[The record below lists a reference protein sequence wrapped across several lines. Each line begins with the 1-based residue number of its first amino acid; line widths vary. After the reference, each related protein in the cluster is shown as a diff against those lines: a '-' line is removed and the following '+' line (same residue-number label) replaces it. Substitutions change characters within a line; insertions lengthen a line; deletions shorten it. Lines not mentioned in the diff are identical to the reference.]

1 MRIKF
6 FLFLT
11 GLLFITLAACSPGEP
26 VTVTPVATDT
36 PVTLPTETPVPDQPT
51 GVFAGSVKI
60 GPLCPVEPCT
70 SPVGDIYSS
79 RPLQLRS
86 ELASGTSDSI
96 SVFLNQD
103 GTFRTPLPV
112 GQYEVG
118 LSNCKFLGC
127 SGSLPVTIEIV
138 QGETFGLNINI
149 DTGIRS
155 AVRPPMSLA
164 RLEEGLRNAGAVV
177 AAGGD
182 ISQPFF
188 AVTGQILAVNGTD
201 IQVFEYP
208 SIEDGQAEAAKIG
221 PDGSTIGTTSVMWVA
236 PPHFY
241 ASGTLIVLY
250 VGDDQSLL
258 TLLEN
263 ALGKQIA
270 GREPIVSETPSMPD
284 VSSEADSTARRELS
298 ARLGVEPGDLRLVY
312 SRILEF
318 SDGSLGCPDA
328 GFSYT
333 QAIIPGYIL
342 LYELEGTRYP
352 FHVSIDGQLFTDC
365 RGENNVAAPFRL
377 ADDIVKVRDAF
388 ELDGGG
394 PAHLGPEV
402 FFQTR
407 AEAEAYLAG
416 SNGLVEMDLGKVDW
430 ETEMLVGTV
439 ITGSGC
445 SFKVVTP
452 LALMQHLDK
461 TVTVYVEAEQTGLC
475 EKAWAQPVWLALEDI
490 PKDYSAG
497 FILSYAVN

>member
-1 MRIKF
+1 
-6 FLFLT
+6 
-11 GLLFITLAACSPGEP
+11 
-26 VTVTPVATDT
+26 
-36 PVTLPTETPVPDQPT
+36 
-51 GVFAGSVKI
+51 
-60 GPLCPVEPCT
+60 
-70 SPVGDIYSS
+70 
-79 RPLQLRS
+79 
-86 ELASGTSDSI
+86 
-96 SVFLNQD
+96 
-103 GTFRTPLPV
+103 
-112 GQYEVG
+112 
-118 LSNCKFLGC
+118 
-127 SGSLPVTIEIV
+127 
-138 QGETFGLNINI
+138 
-149 DTGIRS
+149 
-155 AVRPPMSLA
+155 
-164 RLEEGLRNAGAVV
+164 
-177 AAGGD
+177 
-182 ISQPFF
+182 
-188 AVTGQILAVNGTD
+188 
-201 IQVFEYP
+201 
-208 SIEDGQAEAAKIG
+208 
-221 PDGSTIGTTSVMWVA
+221 
-236 PPHFY
+236 
-241 ASGTLIVLY
+241 TLIVLY

-270 GREPIVSETPSMPD
+270 GREPIVSGTPSMSD

-298 ARLGVEPGDLRLVY
+298 ALLGVEPGDLRLVY

-328 GFSYT
+328 GAFYT
-333 QAIIPGYIL
+333 QAIIPGYVL
-342 LYELEGTRYP
+342 LYELKGTRYP

-452 LALMQHLDK
+452 LVLMRHLDK

-475 EKAWAQPVWLALEDI
+475 EKAWAQPVWLVLEDI

-497 FILSYAVN
+497 FILSYAMN